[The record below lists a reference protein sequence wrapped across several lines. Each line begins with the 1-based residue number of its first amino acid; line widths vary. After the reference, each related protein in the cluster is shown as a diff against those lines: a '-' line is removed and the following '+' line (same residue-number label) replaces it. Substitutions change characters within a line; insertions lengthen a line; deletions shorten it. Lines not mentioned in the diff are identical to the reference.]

1 MVKIDTLF
9 QTKTAKTPGP
19 LAPHIP
25 YNYKGVPSPP
35 RPPPPGGGKK
45 LLETKLQNP

>member
-9 QTKTAKTPGP
+9 QTKTAKKPGP

-35 RPPPPGGGKK
+35 PLPDGGKK
-45 LLETKLQNP
+45 LLEPKLQNP

>member
-9 QTKTAKTPGP
+9 QTKTAKKPGP

-25 YNYKGVPSPP
+25 YNYKGVPSPHLP
-35 RPPPPGGGKK
+35 AAGVK
-45 LLETKLQNP
+45 NN